1 MKYLLILVLI
11 AFLLLLSGCDEDS
24 PVATEENQP
33 PEIQSITSNPSTSS
47 TNRLPGGD
55 TVRVIVVA
63 TYPDQDELS
72 YTWSTDEGRFIGD
85 ANESTVQWE
94 APIHDTEGDYVIEVI
109 VSDGT
114 LTAEGEITIYVDKAN
129 PPAVTTA
136 EITEITKTSA
146 RGGGEVTEEGGSSV
160 TVRGV
165 VWSTASNPTLDAND
179 GYTIDGSGTGSFTSY
194 ITQLDPDTEYY
205 VRAYALNSQGTAY
218 GNQINFK
225 TSATDHETGTV
236 TDIDGNIYQTVK
248 IGDQWWMAENL
259 RTTRYQNG
267 DAIPT
272 NLSNTQWQNTTSGAY
287 TIYPHDGG
295 GISEDNVEGINSD
308 EEMVAAYGKLYN
320 WYAVD
325 DSRGLCPPGWLV
337 PSDTDWKQ
345 LEMYLGMSEQDA
357 NLSGS
362 RGSPVGGKLKSTR
375 TDPDAPPGWKS
386 PNTGATNESGFSGF
400 PGGFSD
406 YFGTFSSIGYHG
418 YWWSSS
424 EKQGWLSAFSRS
436 LNSHHS
442 DVYRKI
448 SDMRDGLSVRC
459 IRDD

>member
-1 MKYLLILVLI
+1 
-11 AFLLLLSGCDEDS
+11 
-24 PVATEENQP
+24 
-33 PEIQSITSNPSTSS
+33 
-47 TNRLPGGD
+47 
-55 TVRVIVVA
+55 
-63 TYPDQDELS
+63 
-72 YTWSTDEGRFIGD
+72 
-85 ANESTVQWE
+85 
-94 APIHDTEGDYVIEVI
+94 
-109 VSDGT
+109 
-114 LTAEGEITIYVDKAN
+114 
-129 PPAVTTA
+129 
-136 EITEITKTSA
+136 
-146 RGGGEVTEEGGSSV
+146 
-160 TVRGV
+160 
-165 VWSTASNPTLDAND
+165 
-179 GYTIDGSGTGSFTSY
+179 
-194 ITQLDPDTEYY
+194 
-205 VRAYALNSQGTAY
+205 
-218 GNQINFK
+218 
-225 TSATDHETGTV
+225 
-236 TDIDGNIYQTVK
+236 
-248 IGDQWWMAENL
+248 MAENL

-337 PSDTDWKQ
+337 PSDADWKQ